1 MNKCKTL
8 IGSMFTL
15 LTWVF
20 FASLTWIFFTSLT
33 WIFFTWILLGNRVF
47 GHDPTAVPG
56 PATVNYQKNFIVF
69 PHFAIGTRGNINYTS
84 VLQITNTNRERR
96 SKARLTIYG
105 TGSTRFEA
113 DYTISGWVN
122 SGSRIW
128 NVDIPPFGT
137 TVLVFRSNGP
147 LKSGFIGLIPNS
159 GARGSD
165 FATSFFFQIRN
176 VHPDVQLGDLAGP
189 LGELTDSVGVAPSD
203 FGWHFV
209 IPVAV
214 SSSEDVN
221 TGIAY
226 SHIPVTQRVQ
236 VVFELRH
243 HTGVPLAIEDDI
255 ITWADNTW
263 VEPYHKAQFVT
274 QMFPDLFK
282 GHEHWTRTF
291 YGSLHIYAQR
301 NINVLALR
309 IDTTDDS
316 GGIELTSVPT
326 SGELC
331 IDGHNRKD
339 NCFEEELDL
348 DLNWVPVRKKSKNER
363 WLDNGGICNEAGVCS
378 P

>member
-1 MNKCKTL
+1 MNKGKIRLTL
-8 IGSMFTL
+8 FTGCL
-15 LTWVF
+15 L
-20 FASLTWIFFTSLT
+20 
-33 WIFFTWILLGNRVF
+33 WILSVVLSGILS
-47 GHDPTAVPG
+47 GHDPTTYYPG
-56 PATVNYQKNFIVF
+56 PATQNYHHSFIVF
-69 PHFAIGTRGNINYTS
+69 PHFAVGTSGNINYTS
-84 VLQITNTNRERR
+84 VLQITNTDRERR
-96 SKARLTIYG
+96 ERARLTIHG

-113 DYTISGWVN
+113 EYTINGLIRT
-122 SGSRIW
+122 GSRIF
-128 NVDIPPFGT
+128 NVDLPPLGT
-137 TVLVFRSNGP
+137 TVLVFRSHGP
-147 LKSGFIGLIPNS
+147 VKSGFINLSPNS
-159 GARGSD
+159 GAVRSD
-165 FATSFFFQIRN
+165 FATSFFFQIRD
-176 VHPDVQLGDLAGP
+176 VHPDAQMGELTNP

-243 HTGVPLAIEDDI
+243 HTGVPLAIEDNFL
-255 ITWADNTW
+255 TWADNVF
-263 VEPYHKAQFVT
+263 VEPYHKAQYVT
-274 QMFPDLFK
+274 DMFPDLFE

-309 IDTTDDS
+309 IDTSYDD
-316 GGIELTSVPT
+316 GNIQLQLTSVPS
-326 SGELC
+326 SGDLC
-331 IDGHNRKD
+331 IDGWNRAD

-348 DLNWVPVRKKSKNER
+348 TLGWVPVRKKSANEI
-363 WLDNGGICNEAGVCS
+363 WSDEGGFCDEAGVCS